1 MLPAK
6 RCLALS
12 FGIILLLAL
21 WGRVQCWTCDYISH
35 TLLHLPY
42 PAVVL
47 GTLGATVLFWLGT
60 QNLCT
65 PQHPPAFHV
74 AMGVVATLLGSTLLV
89 TIRMSPTLHHMCAV
103 GGYGGL
109 LALLWWD
116 TTLAKRQKPGLLA
129 ALTGLFLLQSG
140 LFILKL
146 HNSGAVVQL
155 SLTLGLWA
163 YLLCTL

>member
-12 FGIILLLAL
+12 FSIVLLLAL
-21 WGRVQCWTCDYISH
+21 WGRVRCWTCDYISH
-35 TLLHLPY
+35 TLPHLPY
-42 PAVVL
+42 LAVVV

-60 QNLCT
+60 QDLCT
-65 PQHPPAFHV
+65 PRHPPSFHV
-74 AMGVVATLLGSTLLV
+74 AMGVVATFLGLTLLV
-89 TIRMSPTLHHMCAV
+89 TIRMSPMLHYVFAV

-116 TTLAKRQKPGLLA
+116 TTLTQRQKPGLLVV
-129 ALTGLFLLQSG
+129 LTGLFLLQSG
-140 LFILKL
+140 LFVRKR
-146 HNSGAVVQL
+146 HNSGAVAQL